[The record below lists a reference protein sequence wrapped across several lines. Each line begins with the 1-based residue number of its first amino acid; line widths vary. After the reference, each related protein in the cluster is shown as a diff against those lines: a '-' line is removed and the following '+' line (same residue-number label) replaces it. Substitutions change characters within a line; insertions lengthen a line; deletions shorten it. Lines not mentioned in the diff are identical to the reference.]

1 MRPNMTNQIDRLA
14 IELQAVKTQLYR
26 LGKKK
31 DELNAQMMA
40 LAPER
45 WVNNQQ
51 HLVSDFI
58 DGDNY
63 SVKLQWRQSKE
74 KVTPFHYQKHIT
86 PIIGGEKFEGEE
98 CYVDQ
103 DKVLRMV
110 EHVRGDEDTM
120 GLIIPP
126 LPVFE

>member
-1 MRPNMTNQIDRLA
+1 MTNETDRLA
-14 IELQAVKTQLYR
+14 IELQAVKTQITR

-40 LAPER
+40 LAPEQ

-58 DGDNY
+58 DGEHY

-86 PIIGGEKFEGEE
+86 PIIGGEKFEGKE

-103 DKVLRMV
+103 AQVLHMV
-110 EHVRGDEDTM
+110 EHTHGDEDMM